1 VIVVVCGPPATG
13 KTTVANRLRDRLADR
28 GREVRVLDSDEFA
41 RDTYDR
47 MYERVTDA
55 GGNWIVAGTFY
66 RRRWQEQF
74 ADLDDVFV
82 AHLDADLETCLERNR
97 RRDDPIDETGV
108 HVVWREFDEPD
119 ADTVV
124 EVDDRP
130 PQAVVQRVLDAL
142 EDHGMLE

>member
-1 VIVVVCGPPATG
+1 VIVVVCGPPAAG
-13 KTTVANRLRDRLADR
+13 KTTVANRLSDRLADR
-28 GREVRVLDSDEFA
+28 GHRVRVVDSDEFA

-55 GGNWIVAGTFY
+55 GDDWVVAGTFY

-82 AHLDADLETCLERNR
+82 AYLDADLETCLERNR

-108 HVVWREFDEPD
+108 HVVCREFDEPD
-119 ADTVV
+119 ADLVVDVTDHPPAGVV
-124 EVDDRP
+124 E
-130 PQAVVQRVLDAL
+130 RVLDGLDRRDLL
-142 EDHGMLE
+142 E